1 MEPLG
6 IGTSMT
12 ESLTS
17 YIIRLAEAHSVTV
30 GNLVGRLLSRIP
42 NPKGTLLTQ
51 AALEFRTG
59 GHGFHACGYRING
72 NSDWSAKWV
81 NVLEIATGRPDLRY
95 LTVASLSSALRQQV
109 FRRFRAWCP
118 ACLEHWRIIGQVIYE
133 PLAWAI
139 ELSSCCPLHRMRL
152 RTHCHHCRFQ
162 LSPMGVYHRIGY
174 CSRCGGWLGTTTG
187 DTKVVEDSGA
197 SSQQLWASERIGDL
211 LAMLPCFTPEASC
224 EHFHVN
230 LIAYLEEV
238 VGGNV
243 AALAEYI
250 RCPRSILQNWLDRK
264 SMPSIDSLLRIAQA
278 LNVSLASLFY
288 REAPAATDIAAAKQS
303 IAALGDRNVSPS
315 RPASDICKALRRAI
329 KMDPPVSLLDVARGL
344 GYRTTERLYLA
355 DRRLCHAIAARYR
368 KSGRSHWWRKPGA
381 TRICE
386 GPRLR
391 QTLEES
397 LKSKKTVSVHH
408 IAARLGYSNDGYIQQ
423 KFPELCAA
431 IGRKIAK
438 RKQASL
444 ETMHQA
450 LEKAIAEDPAPTLI
464 ELARR
469 LGCTTSTTLRSHH
482 QELCDRILARYRTQ
496 LEERRS
502 SLRKAAELSFDETP
516 APTVRTV
523 CERLGITA
531 WFMNQYFPD
540 VGHRIAE
547 RHLRWKAADTARRRG
562 QLNEIVLEM
571 AKEVYSQGLYPSVPR
586 IAERVPLGYRC
597 EWTTFNAAVRQA
609 QKALGI
615 SISER

>member
-6 IGTSMT
+6 IGTSIT

-42 NPKGTLLTQ
+42 DPKGTLLTQ
-51 AALEFRTG
+51 AALEFRAG

-81 NVLEIATGRPDLRY
+81 NVLEIATGRSDLRY
-95 LTVASLSSALRQQV
+95 LTLASLGSALRQQG
-109 FRRFRAWCP
+109 FRRCRAWCP
-118 ACLEHWRIIGQVIYE
+118 PCLEHWRQTGQIVYE

-139 ELSSCCPLHRMRL
+139 GLSSCCPLHRLHL
-152 RTHCHHCRFQ
+152 RTGCHHCGLQ

-187 DTKVVEDSGA
+187 DAKVAEDSEA
-197 SSQQLWASERIGDL
+197 SSQQLWASERIGEL
-211 LAMLPCFTPEASC
+211 LAMLQCFTPEASR
-224 EHFHVN
+224 EHFHAN
-230 LIAYLEEV
+230 LTVYLEQL

-264 SMPSIDSLLRIAQA
+264 AMPSIDSLLRIAQA
-278 LNVSLASLFY
+278 LNVSVAALFY
-288 REAPAATDIAAAKQS
+288 REAPTLADIAAAKQA
-303 IAALGDRNVSPS
+303 IAALGNRNVTPS
-315 RPASDICKALRRAI
+315 RSASDIHKELRRAI
-329 KMDPPVSLLDVARGL
+329 KMDLPMSLSDVAHSL
-344 GYRTTERLYLA
+344 GYSTTERLYLA
-355 DRRLCHAIAARYR
+355 NRKLCHAIAARYR

-386 GPRLR
+386 GPRLK

-397 LKSKKTVSVHH
+397 LKFKDPVSVHH

-431 IGRKIAK
+431 IGRKIAE

-444 ETMHQA
+444 EAMHQA
-450 LEKAIAEDPAPTLI
+450 LEKAIEEDPAPTLI

-469 LGCTTSTTLRSHH
+469 LGCTTSTTLRSYHP
-482 QELCDRILARYRTQ
+482 ELCDRILARYRTQ
-496 LEERRS
+496 LVERRS

-516 APTVRTV
+516 APTVGTV
-523 CERLGITA
+523 CERLEITA

-540 VGHRIAE
+540 VGHRIAK
-547 RHLRWKAADTARRRG
+547 RHLRWRAANTARRRD
-562 QLNEIVLEM
+562 QLAEIVLEV
-571 AKEVYSQGLYPSVPR
+571 AKEVHHEGLYPSAAR
-586 IAERVPLGYRC
+586 IADRVPAGYRC
-597 EWTTFNAAVRQA
+597 EWTALNVAVRQA
-609 QKALGI
+609 QKALRI
-615 SISER
+615 SITGE